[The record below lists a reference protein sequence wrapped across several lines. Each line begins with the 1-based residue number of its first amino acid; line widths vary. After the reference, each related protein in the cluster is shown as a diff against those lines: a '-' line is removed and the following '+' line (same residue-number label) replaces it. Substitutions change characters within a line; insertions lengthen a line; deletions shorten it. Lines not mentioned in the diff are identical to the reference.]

1 MSELFGRIVLERK
14 SEWRNRMRGYKVV
27 INGTEQEKKIM
38 NGDSE
43 EYTVP
48 AGANTIGCKV
58 DWCSSN
64 TLDVNVSAG
73 ETVYL
78 KVGSGMKY
86 FWAAYVLL
94 LVMLFGRS
102 FFRQQLPES
111 YRYVAIGAAV
121 LVICYFLY
129 YITLGRNKYLL
140 LQEDSKNIFAK

>member
-1 MSELFGRIVLERK
+1 MSELFGRIILERK

-27 INGTEQEKKIM
+27 INGTEEEKKIM

-43 EYTVP
+43 EYSVP
-48 AGANTIGCKV
+48 AGANSIACKV

-64 TLDVNVSAG
+64 TLDINVSAG

-94 LVMLFGRS
+94 MVMLFGRS
-102 FFRQQLPES
+102 FFKGVLPES
-111 YRYVAIGAAV
+111 YKYVAIGAAV

-129 YITLGRNKYLL
+129 YITLGRHKYLL
-140 LQEDSKNIFAK
+140 LREDAKNIFAE